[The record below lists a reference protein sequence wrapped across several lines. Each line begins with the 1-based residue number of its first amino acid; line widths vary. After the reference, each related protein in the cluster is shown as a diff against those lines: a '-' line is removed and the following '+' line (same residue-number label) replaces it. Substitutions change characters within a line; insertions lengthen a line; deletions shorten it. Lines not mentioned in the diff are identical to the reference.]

1 MILTIPWEDAAAV
14 SILGTAG
21 QNVTLGITNNLSG
34 ETVPVPVTIYVTS
47 NPIIYSITDA
57 AALEEPAPGTPPSV
71 APYEMISIFGNNFC
85 PSCSAP
91 VVAPVASSRYPTSIT
106 AGGSPLTVT
115 FYTSAGVS
123 IAEAYLLFA
132 TNTQINALVPST
144 VTAADTNMKVVVS
157 YNSVPSNDNLSY
169 KANGAAAHPG
179 IFTMSSTGQGQ
190 GAILLATTNPLTNGS
205 VNSTANKAALSA
217 TVLIYASGLGV
228 PNSAAKDIAA
238 TSAAKFPG
246 SCVSLTGTS
255 NYITVA
261 GLTSPATADGAV
273 LNPTDI
279 LTNLLPPCFTT
290 SPTVTIG
297 GAAATVTY
305 AGWVSG
311 SVAGLY
317 QINATVPTKATTGNA
332 VPVTVTMGGV
342 SSQAGV
348 TMAIQ

>member
-1 MILTIPWEDAAAV
+1 
-14 SILGTAG
+14 
-21 QNVTLGITNNLSG
+21 
-34 ETVPVPVTIYVTS
+34 
-47 NPIIYSITDA
+47 
-57 AALEEPAPGTPPSV
+57 
-71 APYEMISIFGNNFC
+71 
-85 PSCSAP
+85 
-91 VVAPVASSRYPTSIT
+91 
-106 AGGSPLTVT
+106 
-115 FYTSAGVS
+115 
-123 IAEAYLLFA
+123 
-132 TNTQINALVPST
+132 
-144 VTAADTNMKVVVS
+144 
-157 YNSVPSNDNLSY
+157 
-169 KANGAAAHPG
+169 
-179 IFTMSSTGQGQ
+179 
-190 GAILLATTNPLTNGS
+190 LLATTNPLTNGS

-290 SPTVTIG
+290 SPVVTIG
-297 GAAATVTY
+297 GAAAAVTY

-317 QINATVPTKATTGNA
+317 QINATVPAHATTGNA